1 MFVEE
6 KVKSI
11 LSELSNEEI
20 IENDSSL
27 QDDLMLD
34 SLAMVMLLIN
44 IEEAFNIE
52 LDESDMNPLEMI
64 VVQDLIDMINKYL
77 VKKNENNN

>member
-52 LDESDMNPLEMI
+52 LDESDMNPLELI

-77 VKKNENNN
+77 VKKNEKNN

>member
-1 MFVEE
+1 MLVEE
-6 KVKSI
+6 VKRI
-11 LSELSNEEI
+11 LSELSGEER

-34 SLAMVMLLIN
+34 SLAMVTLLIN

-52 LDESDMNPLEMI
+52 LDESDMNPFDLNT
-64 VVQDLIDMINKYL
+64 VQSLIALVEKYCG
-77 VKKNENNN
+77 ETDG

>member
-1 MFVEE
+1 MLVEE
-6 KVKSI
+6 VKRI
-11 LSELSNEEI
+11 LSELSGEEK

-34 SLAMVMLLIN
+34 SLAMVTLLIN

-77 VKKNENNN
+77 VKKNEKNN